1 MSGAIA
7 APVKTAL
14 VQTDGKWQLL
24 RDGNPYVIKGA
35 AGGASKQM
43 LAEVGRKFRIHI
55 DRVLGYAANGRR
67 IFRYDVLQLFR
78 VESFFVAVQFSTNRN
93 QVLHPLQRAYRQGFS
108 RVD

>member
-1 MSGAIA
+1 MISPRSHEDTRRLTESSNLFVTSCLRGSAFLLFWVFMSGAIA

-43 LAEVGRKFRIHI
+43 LAEVGGNSFRTWGAEN
-55 DRVLGYAANGRR
+55 L
-67 IFRYDVLQLFR
+67 DVQL
-78 VESFFVAVQFSTNRN
+78 
-93 QVLHPLQRAYRQGFS
+93 
-108 RVD
+108 